1 MPAQMNMFGFKKTPN
16 LLPRRTK
23 CFPSLICAACEN
35 LKAASWCARTCTRHR
50 PPLRSAGR
58 LLLLTRS
65 HSRLPH
71 VCCTA
76 LSSSS
81 KSLVANPGSPCQ
93 GSALAD
99 GDSVLHGLRLQAPLS
114 DQAAIPWCL
123 ALLWTRSAA
132 LWSNSSRINHKMRRF
147 ETPTLVA
154 QPRILPQPW
163 ALQGS
168 AESTRT

>member
-1 MPAQMNMFGFKKTPN
+1 MPTQMNMFGFPKNTKLVARSRN
-16 LLPRRTK
+16 QIFSVLL
-23 CFPSLICAACEN
+23 CAACEN
-35 LKAASWCARTCTRHR
+35 LKATSWCARTCTRHR

-123 ALLWTRSAA
+123 ALLWTRSSLLCGAIPA
-132 LWSNSSRINHKMRRF
+132 VSI
-147 ETPTLVA
+147 
-154 QPRILPQPW
+154 
-163 ALQGS
+163 
-168 AESTRT
+168 TR